1 MYFVSGATS
10 VRAKEVQA
18 MTAERSRGAGRPTL
32 EEVALRAGVGRGTV
46 SRVVNGSAQ
55 VSPRAK
61 QAVDDAIQELGYVPN
76 RAARTLVTQRT
87 DSIALV
93 IFESGE
99 RFFAEPFFG
108 RIVQAIS
115 TVLVARNLQMV
126 LIIGQVPEE
135 RHRLEGYL
143 TRQHFDGALLLSLHG
158 DDPLP
163 SVLEQRGVAT
173 VRAGRPTYVQ
183 RGTFVDA
190 DNRGGAREA
199 VQYLVD
205 RGRQCIAAITGP
217 LDMAAG
223 IARLDGYRDVVG
235 DGPVAFG
242 DFSEQSGAAAMSRLL
257 EHYPQID
264 AVFAASDMMAAG
276 ALRVL
281 RATGRR
287 VPEDVALIGFDDS
300 VIACHTEPMLTSV
313 DQPIAE
319 MGREMVRLLL
329 AKIDGD
335 EPVDTETVLPTRL
348 VIRGSA

>member
-1 MYFVSGATS
+1 
-10 VRAKEVQA
+10 
-18 MTAERSRGAGRPTL
+18 MTAERNRASGRPTL

-55 VSPRAK
+55 VSPRARH
-61 QAVDDAIQELGYVPN
+61 AVEDAIAELGYVPN
-76 RAARTLVTQRT
+76 RAARALVTQRT

-108 RIVQAIS
+108 RIVQSIS
-115 TVLVARNLQMV
+115 SVLVARNLQMV
-126 LIIGQVPEE
+126 LMISQSAEE
-135 RHRLEGYL
+135 RRTLEGYL
-143 TRQHFDGALLLSLHG
+143 TRQHVDGALLLSVHG

-163 SVLEQRGVAT
+163 SLLEERGVAT
-173 VRAGRPTYVQ
+173 VRVGRPTYAE

-190 DNRGGAREA
+190 DNRAGAREA
-199 VQYLVD
+199 VAYLQ
-205 RGRQCIAAITGP
+205 RQGRRRVAAITGP

-242 DFSEQSGAAAMSRLL
+242 DFSEESGAAAMQRLL
-257 EHYPQID
+257 EMHPDVD
-264 AVFAASDMMAAG
+264 AVFAASDMMAVG

-281 RATGRR
+281 RQHGRR

-300 VIACHTEPMLTSV
+300 VIARHTDPPLTSV

-319 MGREMVRLLL
+319 MGREVVRLLL
-329 AKIDGD
+329 AKLDGD
-335 EPVDTETVLPTRL
+335 ETGDNEVILSTRL
-348 VIRGSA
+348 VVRGSA

>member
-1 MYFVSGATS
+1 MTTERNRAT
-10 VRAKEVQA
+10 
-18 MTAERSRGAGRPTL
+18 GRPTL
-32 EEVALRAGVGRGTV
+32 EEVAARAGVGRGTV

-55 VSPRAK
+55 VSPRAR
-61 QAVDDAIQELGYVPN
+61 QAVEEAIQELGYVPN

-93 IFESGE
+93 IFETGE

-108 RIVQAIS
+108 RIVQATS
-115 TVLVARNLQMV
+115 SVLVARNLQMV
-126 LIIGQVPEE
+126 LMIAQAPEE
-135 RHRLEGYL
+135 RRRLEGYL
-143 TRQHFDGALLLSLHG
+143 TRQHVDGALLLSLHG

-163 SVLEQRGVAT
+163 AVLEERGVAT
-173 VRAGRPTYVQ
+173 VRAGRPTYAD
-183 RGTFVDA
+183 RGSYVDA

-199 VQYLVD
+199 VSYLWSQ
-205 RGRQCIAAITGP
+205 GRRRIAAITGP

-223 IARLDGYRDVVG
+223 IGRLEGFRDVVG

-242 DFSEQSGAAAMSRLL
+242 DFSEESGAAAMYRLL
-257 EHYPQID
+257 EQYPDLD

-281 RATGRR
+281 RQFGRR
-287 VPEDVALIGFDDS
+287 VPQDVAVIGFDDS
-300 VIACHTEPMLTSV
+300 VIVRHTDPPLTSV

-335 EPVDTETVLPTRL
+335 EPAETQVVLPTRL

>member
-1 MYFVSGATS
+1 MTTERNRAT
-10 VRAKEVQA
+10 
-18 MTAERSRGAGRPTL
+18 GRPTL
-32 EEVALRAGVGRGTV
+32 EEVAARAGVGRGTV

-55 VSPRAK
+55 VSPRAR
-61 QAVDDAIQELGYVPN
+61 QAVEEAIQELGYVPN

-87 DSIALV
+87 DSVALV

-108 RIVQAIS
+108 RIVQATS
-115 TVLVARNLQMV
+115 SVLVARNLQMV
-126 LIIGQVPEE
+126 LMIAQAPEE
-135 RHRLEGYL
+135 RRRLEGYL
-143 TRQHFDGALLLSLHG
+143 TRQHVDGALLLSLHG

-163 SVLEQRGVAT
+163 AVLEERGVAT
-173 VRAGRPTYVQ
+173 VRAGRPTYAD
-183 RGTFVDA
+183 RGSYVDA

-199 VQYLVD
+199 VSYLWS
-205 RGRQCIAAITGP
+205 RGRRRIAAITGP

-223 IARLDGYRDVVG
+223 IGRLEGYRDVVG

-242 DFSEQSGAAAMSRLL
+242 DFSEESGAAAMYRLL
-257 EHYPQID
+257 ELHPDLD
-264 AVFAASDMMAAG
+264 AVFAASDTMASG
-276 ALRVL
+276 AMRVL
-281 RATGRR
+281 RQHGRR
-287 VPEDVALIGFDDS
+287 VPQDVAVIGFDDS
-300 VIACHTEPMLTSV
+300 IVAQHTDPQLTSV

-335 EPVDTETVLPTRL
+335 EPETGQIELPTRL